1 MGVIMPPNLKQK
13 PGIMPK
19 RTPAVIRDGVV
30 IMNIFPQSV
39 VLPDPAATPLTDE
52 QVEDLYA
59 YVCTNGKMTNNDNRF
74 SLAIA
79 QTEEETVLIPDVPDF
94 YIVFINAERWP
105 VAAAAPMD
113 NLFHLLG

>member
-1 MGVIMPPNLKQK
+1 
-13 PGIMPK
+13 
-19 RTPAVIRDGVV
+19 
-30 IMNIFPQSV
+30 MNIFPQSV
-39 VLPDPAATPLTDE
+39 VLPDPAAIPLTDE

-59 YVCTNGKMTNNDNRF
+59 YVCMNGKMTNNDNRF

-79 QTEEETVLIPDVPDF
+79 QTEEETVLIPEVPDF

>member
-1 MGVIMPPNLKQK
+1 
-13 PGIMPK
+13 
-19 RTPAVIRDGVV
+19 
-30 IMNIFPQSV
+30 
-39 VLPDPAATPLTDE
+39 
-52 QVEDLYA
+52 
-59 YVCTNGKMTNNDNRF
+59 MTNNDNRF

-79 QTEEETVLIPDVPDF
+79 QTEEETVLIPEVPDF